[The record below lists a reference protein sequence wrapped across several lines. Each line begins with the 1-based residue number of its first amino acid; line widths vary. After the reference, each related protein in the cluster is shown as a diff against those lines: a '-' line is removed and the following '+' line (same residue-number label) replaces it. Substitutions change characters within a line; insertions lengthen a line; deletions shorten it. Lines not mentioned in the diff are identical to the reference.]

1 MRWLH
6 IGSCRNF
13 ECRLRDELFTHLTRL
28 PASWFNQA
36 RTGDIMSR
44 LTADVEAVRMGVG
57 PGIMHLFQT
66 GTMMLGAIAIMLTR
80 NWSLTLLALV
90 PMGIIMIGIRRLM
103 PRMHEASRRV
113 QEQLSTVSELAQESF
128 SGSRVVKAF
137 AREDYEIERFEGEAK
152 TYIGDSMRL
161 AMLRGKMHVGIEVMA
176 GLVSVCVLYFGGRAA
191 IGGAMCVGEFFAF
204 FGYFMMLVW
213 PMIAIGWTLALFQ
226 RAQVALNRL
235 EAVLET
241 EPNIVS
247 GPVKDLLPTGAWTLR
262 DLTFRH
268 EGATEDSLRRIDLEI
283 PAGSSLAVVGPTGAG
298 KSTLA
303 QVFGRLVDPPENTV
317 FLDGVDVRQ
326 LDLDVLRRSIA
337 MVPQD
342 TFLFSDTLHANIA
355 WGVDSADREEVAA
368 AAEAAQVREAIESF
382 PHGFDEIIGERGV
395 TLSGGQKQRVAIARA
410 LLLDAPTLILDD
422 CLSAVDTDSEEKIR
436 AHLSAAMEDRT
447 SVIIAHRLSS
457 VRACD
462 HIIVI
467 EKGAITEQ
475 GTHDELIRLGGW
487 YAETWHKQ
495 QVEADLEAA

>member
-1 MRWLH
+1 
-6 IGSCRNF
+6 
-13 ECRLRDELFTHLTRL
+13 
-28 PASWFNQA
+28 
-36 RTGDIMSR
+36 MS
-44 LTADVEAVRMGVG
+44 
-57 PGIMHLFQT
+57 
-66 GTMMLGAIAIMLTR
+66 
-80 NWSLTLLALV
+80 
-90 PMGIIMIGIRRLM
+90 
-103 PRMHEASRRV
+103 
-113 QEQLSTVSELAQESF
+113 
-128 SGSRVVKAF
+128 
-137 AREDYEIERFEGEAK
+137 
-152 TYIGDSMRL
+152 
-161 AMLRGKMHVGIEVMA
+161 
-176 GLVSVCVLYFGGRAA
+176 
-191 IGGAMCVGEFFAF
+191 
-204 FGYFMMLVW
+204 
-213 PMIAIGWTLALFQ
+213 
-226 RAQVALNRL
+226 
-235 EAVLET
+235 
-241 EPNIVS
+241 
-247 GPVKDLLPTGAWTLR
+247 
-262 DLTFRH
+262 
-268 EGATEDSLRRIDLEI
+268 
-283 PAGSSLAVVGPTGAG
+283 
-298 KSTLA
+298 KSTN
-303 QVFGRLVDPPENTV
+303 VFWHENH
-317 FLDGVDVRQ
+317 
-326 LDLDVLRRSIA
+326 VLRRSIA

-422 CLSAVDTDSEEKIR
+422 CLSAVDTDTEEKIL